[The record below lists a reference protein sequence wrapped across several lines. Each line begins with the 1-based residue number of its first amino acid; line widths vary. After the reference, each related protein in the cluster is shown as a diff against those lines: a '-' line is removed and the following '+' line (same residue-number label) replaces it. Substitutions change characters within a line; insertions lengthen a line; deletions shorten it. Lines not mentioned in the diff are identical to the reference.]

1 MHIQNLCVCVCACVC
16 VCVHVC
22 VCVCVCLCVGGGV
35 DKVKW
40 IEEERKEMEEG
51 VKHHRYG
58 NFFRRMRKLATPA
71 VLLL

>member
-1 MHIQNLCVCVCACVC
+1 MCRVVCGGLGVVVCVQ
-16 VCVHVC
+16 
-22 VCVCVCLCVGGGV
+22 GG
-35 DKVKW
+35 DKAKW
-40 IEEERKEMEEG
+40 IEEERKEMEED

>member
-1 MHIQNLCVCVCACVC
+1 VEEYVKLPLYRVESSSVCV
-16 VCVHVC
+16 
-22 VCVCVCLCVGGGV
+22 GGV
-35 DKVKW
+35 DKAKW
-40 IEEERKEMEEG
+40 IEEERKEMEED